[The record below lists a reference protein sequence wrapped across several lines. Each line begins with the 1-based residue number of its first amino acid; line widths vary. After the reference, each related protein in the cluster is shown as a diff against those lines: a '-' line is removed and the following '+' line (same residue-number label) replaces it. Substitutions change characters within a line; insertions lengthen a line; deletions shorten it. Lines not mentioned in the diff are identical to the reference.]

1 MKKVIACM
9 LALCLILALAGC
21 GGTDQTADSGDSSDN
36 TGETLKVSPL
46 ASDID
51 VNAITDADLAASFDA
66 ASLHTE
72 GDTMTL
78 DVKVYDFVKYD
89 AAEVAQ
95 LKVGDTIV
103 ADGQDMV
110 ITSIEDGDG
119 YTINGGY
126 DQGGLSL
133 ASLEGG
139 LLYAY
144 GADDAKS
151 YYEVGTV
158 TLPLSTGCKLLDSS
172 DPVGDEIKVT
182 TADLAAF
189 LAEDTVT
196 FRPGNTTITV
206 AGGQITGI
214 TRVYMP

>member
-21 GGTDQTADSGDSSDN
+21 GGTDQTADSGDSADN
-36 TGETLKVSPL
+36 AGETLKVSPL

-103 ADGQDMV
+103 VDGQDMV
-110 ITSIEDGDG
+110 ITSIEDSDG

-133 ASLEGG
+133 AALEGG

-196 FRPGNTTITV
+196 FRSGNTTVTV